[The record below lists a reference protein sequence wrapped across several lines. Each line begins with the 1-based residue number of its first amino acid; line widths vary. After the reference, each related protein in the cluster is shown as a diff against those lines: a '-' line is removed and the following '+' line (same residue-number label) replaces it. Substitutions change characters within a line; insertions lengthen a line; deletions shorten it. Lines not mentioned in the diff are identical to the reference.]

1 MGIHLLL
8 EGAAGTLDERQ
19 QEILQVCREDT
30 ARLDRLMRRV
40 ARPVEDRVGR
50 RDAAVRRRCARRRCS
65 RGAVDAASTAGRGAA
80 ASDLER
86 RCAAGPAARSPWIE
100 ARSNA

>member
-8 EGAAGTLDERQ
+8 EGTAGTLDERQ

-30 ARLDRLMRRV
+30 ARLDRLMR
-40 ARPVEDRVGR
+40 ELLDL
-50 RDAAVRRRCARRRCS
+50 S
-65 RGAVDAASTAGRGAA
+65 KIESGAVDAAAGADAAGDAPRRRRRTRFDCRSRRA
-80 ASDLER
+80 ASTSTSMR
-86 RCAAGPAARSPWIE
+86 RPICRTSPWIG